1 MVAEAA
7 LVEDL
12 FFKYPTTIH
21 RPHLLC
27 SAIAIAIAIATD
39 AAARGGFSCF
49 TNLSHFVWLGG
60 CRMAMELDGVVGS
73 AGGGG
78 TSLFVD
84 SKQPFAS
91 LN

>member
-1 MVAEAA
+1 
-7 LVEDL
+7 
-12 FFKYPTTIH
+12 
-21 RPHLLC
+21 
-27 SAIAIAIAIATD
+27 
-39 AAARGGFSCF
+39 
-49 TNLSHFVWLGG
+49 
-60 CRMAMELDGVVGS
+60 MAMELDGVVGS